1 MDRRPDI
8 GMANP
13 TSVELRFMVS
23 STNVEFV
30 ETVSTSDSIE
40 TLKAQLLTAHAD
52 TVSEATSA
60 DEIVLIFG
68 GRFLSNNEKIS
79 DINGGKVALEDKTT
93 LHVMVRP
100 KGAGGNGGNRGGRA
114 AGNGNARGCCVVM

>member
-1 MDRRPDI
+1 MS
-8 GMANP
+8 NP
-13 TSVELRFMVS
+13 TSIELRFMVS

-40 TLKAQLLTAHAD
+40 SLKAQLLTAHAD
-52 TVSEATSA
+52 TVTEATCA

-68 GRFLSNNEKIS
+68 GRFLANNEKIS

-100 KGAGGNGGNRGGRA
+100 KGAGGSGSGPGRTA
-114 AGNGNARGCCVVM
+114 TNGNARGCCVVM